1 MSSCTQSR
9 PSPVE
14 ARTRLAELIGECVF
28 QALGLRESLKNE
40 RAALETQDTD
50 SLHNAVSTKSTIVQS
65 LSLLESERMKL
76 CEAAGFAAGTGQMDQ
91 MTDWCDE
98 QSVVRNGWTHL
109 MDIVSECN
117 ALNLTNGAII
127 HARQQMVESNL
138 GVLRGAEPDPDTYHR
153 EGRDNA
159 AMNQRSLAQA

>member
-1 MSSCTQSR
+1 MNSLTQSR
-9 PSPVE
+9 PSPLE
-14 ARTRLAELIGECVF
+14 ARNRLAEIIGECVF
-28 QALGLRESLKNE
+28 QALGLKESLKNE

-50 SLHNAVSTKSTIVQS
+50 ALHDAVSTKSTIVQS
-65 LSLLESERMKL
+65 LSQLESERLKL
-76 CEAAGFAAGTGQMDQ
+76 CEAAGFAAGIGQMDDL
-91 MTDWCDE
+91 TDWCDE

-127 HARQQMVESNL
+127 HARQQMIENNL
-138 GVLRGAEPDPDTYHR
+138 GVLRGAELNPDTYHR